1 MGGRPNSAGGRRTAR
16 PLSDSHLMAKT
27 GGLFRT
33 VVKNAA
39 VLLGGKAANAAVT
52 LGAFGL
58 AARGLGLQ
66 QFGLLI
72 LIHTFAEAVGDIA
85 KFQSWQSVLHYGA
98 KPLGEKRLS
107 DFQRILRFSAM
118 LDLLSAGAGVAI
130 GVAGAAFIGPWLKW
144 PSGTAP
150 VAMLYAT
157 SVAFMVSATPFGV
170 LRLFGRFDLM
180 ARQTTVASLVW
191 LTGSAIAFVCHAGLL
206 AYLGAW
212 WAGTLAAFVYLTV
225 VAWRELRRQGALV
238 GMTWGKGSLTEGFP
252 GLWRFALTTNA
263 SATVEMAFTH
273 VSTLIVGG
281 VLNPGQAAL
290 WRIAKL
296 VAEAIAAPAK
306 MIIPALYPELAKLRA
321 TGDNHTLG
329 QLGLR
334 TGATAGALST
344 VLLFI
349 AAAFG
354 GPALGLI
361 MGKAFAAAGPVL
373 TWQTGAAVIS
383 IWALP
388 LEPMLISTGRAGQA
402 LTARLVVSALYLALL
417 APAITRLGLI
427 GVGVTSVVAEALLGA
442 GMMLGVLHWYRDPST
457 GFVRPPRPPAALT

>member
-1 MGGRPNSAGGRRTAR
+1 MGGRPNPAGGRRTAR

-98 KPLGEKRLS
+98 KPLGEQRLG

-150 VAMLYAT
+150 MAMLYAT
-157 SVAFMVSATPFGV
+157 SVGFMVSATPFGV

-180 ARQTTVASLVW
+180 ARQAETV
-191 LTGSAIAFVCHAGLL
+191 
-206 AYLGAW
+206 
-212 WAGTLAAFVYLTV
+212 
-225 VAWRELRRQGALV
+225 R
-238 GMTWGKGSLTEGFP
+238 
-252 GLWRFALTTNA
+252 
-263 SATVEMAFTH
+263 
-273 VSTLIVGG
+273 
-281 VLNPGQAAL
+281 
-290 WRIAKL
+290 
-296 VAEAIAAPAK
+296 
-306 MIIPALYPELAKLRA
+306 
-321 TGDNHTLG
+321 
-329 QLGLR
+329 
-334 TGATAGALST
+334 
-344 VLLFI
+344 
-349 AAAFG
+349 
-354 GPALGLI
+354 
-361 MGKAFAAAGPVL
+361 
-373 TWQTGAAVIS
+373 
-383 IWALP
+383 
-388 LEPMLISTGRAGQA
+388 
-402 LTARLVVSALYLALL
+402 
-417 APAITRLGLI
+417 
-427 GVGVTSVVAEALLGA
+427 
-442 GMMLGVLHWYRDPST
+442 
-457 GFVRPPRPPAALT
+457 